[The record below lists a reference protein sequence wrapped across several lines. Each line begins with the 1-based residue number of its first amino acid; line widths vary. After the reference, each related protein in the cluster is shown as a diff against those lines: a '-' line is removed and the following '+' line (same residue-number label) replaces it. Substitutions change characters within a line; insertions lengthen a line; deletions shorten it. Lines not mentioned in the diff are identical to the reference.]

1 MLWHDARAMA
11 KPISPA
17 RSCDWTLLA
26 IGAALTGGGIYFA
39 LVGLAT
45 VPTPSKLHGPNWIA
59 LAVGVVFAAA
69 GVNVLMRGWLGLPDN
84 EPNLPADTPVVL
96 VALQWFSAVAV
107 IVALASIG
115 TWIAFGSGERHFS
128 IAGPVAGPVG
138 NSIGRAMFG
147 FGAIFT
153 WLMAALMAYAGAKK
167 FFGKKN

>member
-1 MLWHDARAMA
+1 MPWHDARAMA
-11 KPISPA
+11 EPISPA

-26 IGAALTGGGIYFA
+26 IGAVLTGSGIYFA
-39 LVGLAT
+39 LVGLGT
-45 VPTPSKLHGPNWIA
+45 VPAPSKLHGPNWIA
-59 LAVGVVFAAA
+59 LAVGLVFAAA

-84 EPNLPADTPVVL
+84 EPNLPADTPVAL

-115 TWIAFGSGERHFS
+115 TWIAFGAGTRQFS
-128 IAGPVAGPVG
+128 MSVPIPYSWSEV
-138 NSIGRAMFG
+138 IGRAMFG